1 MVGLLQVNVEPWKS
15 IYEKGQL
22 PTWIKSSPSNI
33 EIVNIYGATPNK
45 MVRALDRTHEK
56 LRLSKLLQGPIHAL
70 DRYLNKYLRKK
81 TNPTWSK
88 KSDEYVT
95 SLNVKVPSML
105 LTLPIVEIVLFKYFL
120 SRTKADFLYM
130 SNSSSYIN
138 LIELEKLIQTF
149 PITKVYGG
157 TKDISGDIQFMSG
170 ANRILSRD
178 LVEKLVSSFSLW
190 DFSYVEDV
198 SMGKLLLDENKNF
211 VFIPRQIFQSKEQID
226 SADIVEMKKNVQFRL
241 RSGKL
246 KSRND
251 VELMHCIH
259 EKLFSN

>member
-95 SLNVKVPSML
+95 SYADHLNYSESHTSHTTPNPVIPFALAAPVSNLPSQ
-105 LTLPIVEIVLFKYFL
+105 
-120 SRTKADFLYM
+120 R
-130 SNSSSYIN
+130 
-138 LIELEKLIQTF
+138 
-149 PITKVYGG
+149 
-157 TKDISGDIQFMSG
+157 
-170 ANRILSRD
+170 
-178 LVEKLVSSFSLW
+178 
-190 DFSYVEDV
+190 
-198 SMGKLLLDENKNF
+198 
-211 VFIPRQIFQSKEQID
+211 
-226 SADIVEMKKNVQFRL
+226 
-241 RSGKL
+241 
-246 KSRND
+246 
-251 VELMHCIH
+251 
-259 EKLFSN
+259 